1 MAHNQ
6 TQRDYVISVAI
17 AEGYG
22 HDHLQ
27 QDYLHDAILIKSTDS
42 RLLHGILGF
51 HELNLSINI
60 FD

>member
-1 MAHNQ
+1 
-6 TQRDYVISVAI
+6 VISVAI